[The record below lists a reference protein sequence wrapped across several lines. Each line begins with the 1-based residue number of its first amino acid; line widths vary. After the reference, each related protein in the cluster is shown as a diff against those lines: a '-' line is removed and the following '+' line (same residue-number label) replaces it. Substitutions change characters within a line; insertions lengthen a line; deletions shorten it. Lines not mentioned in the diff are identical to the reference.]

1 MGVDHQDKGDKAM
14 RRRQIL
20 TMAGAAALT
29 ASLTACVGGGAG
41 VEFHRGK
48 SRPLSSTT
56 RFDAS
61 RFAGR
66 WEIRGEFVYPGE
78 KPSYGAVNLTHSNGK
93 ITAMDVYG
101 PSGLLER
108 YPTKQPAP
116 GRITVGTPPFD
127 TQYWV
132 LWVDAD
138 YRTAA
143 IGTPSGSFGWIIDR
157 SRSGGEDRIKA
168 ARDVLGFNG
177 YNLSRLQI
185 R

>member
-1 MGVDHQDKGDKAM
+1 MN
-14 RRRQIL
+14 RRDLLRL
-20 TMAGAAALT
+20 SGAATLVSGVA
-29 ASLTACVGGGAG
+29 ACVGGGAG
-41 VEFHRGK
+41 VEFHRNK
-48 SRPLSSTT
+48 TRSLSSTT
-56 RFDAS
+56 RFEPA

-66 WEIRGEFVYPGE
+66 WVIRGEFVYPGE
-78 KPSYGAVNLTHSNGK
+78 KPSYGAVNFTEAGGK
-93 ITAMDVYG
+93 ITALDVYG

-108 YPTKQPAP
+108 YPAKQPTP
-116 GRITVGTPPFD
+116 GRIVVGAAPFD

-157 SRSGGEDRIKA
+157 SKSGGADRIKA
-168 ARDVLGFNG
+168 AGDVLGFNG
-177 YNLSRLQI
+177 YNLSRLKT

>member
-1 MGVDHQDKGDKAM
+1 MD
-14 RRRQIL
+14 RRQML
-20 TMAGAAALT
+20 MTAAALT
-29 ASLTACVGGGAG
+29 ASAGLTACVGGGGSG
-41 VEFHRGK
+41 VEFHRSK
-48 SRPLSSTT
+48 TRQLSSTT
-56 RFDAS
+56 RFNAA

-66 WEIRGEFVYPGE
+66 WVIRGEFVYPGD
-78 KPSYGAVNLTHSNGK
+78 KPSFGAVNFAENGGA
-93 ITAMDVYG
+93 ITALDVYG
-101 PSGLLER
+101 PSGLLDH
-108 YPTKQPAP
+108 YSTKQPAP
-116 GRITVGTPPFD
+116 GRISVGSAPFD

-157 SRSGGEDRIKA
+157 SNSGGEDRIKA

-177 YNLSRLQI
+177 YNLSRLKT